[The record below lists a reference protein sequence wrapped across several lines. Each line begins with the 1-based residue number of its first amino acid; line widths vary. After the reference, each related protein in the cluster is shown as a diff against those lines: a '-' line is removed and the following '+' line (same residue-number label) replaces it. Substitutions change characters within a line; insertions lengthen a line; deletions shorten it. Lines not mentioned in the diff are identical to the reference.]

1 MLPPAAPRSPPR
13 RTPPLQIQHKEPIMS
28 ATRNDLPDNTRKAM
42 IALLNA
48 RLVDAIDLRLSLKQ
62 AHWNVK
68 GPNFIALHELFDQIH
83 GRVGTFVDDVA
94 ERAVALGGL
103 ATGTTQAVA
112 LGTQLR
118 AYPGEISDERDH
130 VAAVADRLASF
141 GKLARAA
148 IDAADEA
155 GDKNTADLFTG
166 VSRQIDKDL
175 WLTEAHLH

>member
-1 MLPPAAPRSPPR
+1 
-13 RTPPLQIQHKEPIMS
+13 MS

-68 GPNFIALHELFDQIH
+68 GPNFIALHELFDQIQT
-83 GRVGTFVDDVA
+83 RVAVFVDDLA
-94 ERAVALGGL
+94 ERAVALGGF
-103 ATGTTQAVA
+103 ANATTQAVA
-112 LGTQLR
+112 LGTQLK
-118 AYPGEISDERDH
+118 AYPGEISAESEH
-130 VAAVADRLASF
+130 VAAVADRLAAF

-175 WLTEAHLH
+175 WLVEAHTSAERAVRVFAVKSA

>member
-1 MLPPAAPRSPPR
+1 
-13 RTPPLQIQHKEPIMS
+13 MS

-68 GPNFIALHELFDQIH
+68 GPNFIALHELFDQIQA
-83 GRVGTFVDDVA
+83 RVAVFVDDLA
-94 ERAVALGGL
+94 ERAVALGGF
-103 ATGTTQAVA
+103 ANGTTQAVA
-112 LGTQLR
+112 LGTQLK
-118 AYPGEISDERDH
+118 AYPGEISAEREH
-130 VAAVADRLASF
+130 VIAVADRLASF

-148 IDAADEA
+148 IDASDET
-155 GDKNTADLFTG
+155 GDKDTADLFTE

-175 WLTEAHLH
+175 WFVEAHLH